1 MNNMK
6 LYPIAQ
12 QSLDELQGVSFN
24 SAYGHL
30 LLLHILIQLKRMVS
44 CPHRTKKFIL
54 SKYSKSYEN
63 FPIDIFRIVT
73 EDDPTRVGGYVL
85 DESGYNGS
93 NEYVVTLSFNDAST
107 KTSVYHELHHP
118 YEDYMRRLKN
128 PHLKNRLRVAPAKKE
143 YDDQGLEIFIQ
154 KGR

>member
-6 LYPIAQ
+6 LYPITQ

-24 SAYGHL
+24 SGVWTPFIITYLNSIKKNG
-30 LLLHILIQLKRMVS
+30 KF
-44 CPHRTKKFIL
+44 PHRTKKFIL

-63 FPIDIFRIVT
+63 FPIDILRIVT

-107 KTSVYHELHHP
+107 K
-118 YEDYMRRLKN
+118 
-128 PHLKNRLRVAPAKKE
+128 PAYIMNSIMHMKT
-143 YDDQGLEIFIQ
+143 I
-154 KGR
+154 